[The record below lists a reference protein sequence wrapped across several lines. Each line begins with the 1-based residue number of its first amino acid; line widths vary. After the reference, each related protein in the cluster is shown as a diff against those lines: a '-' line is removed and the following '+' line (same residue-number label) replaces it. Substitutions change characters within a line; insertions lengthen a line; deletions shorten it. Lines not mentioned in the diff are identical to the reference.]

1 MSDFSRRDF
10 IKKSILLSLGASY
23 IISCEDNDM
32 LGIDTESDS
41 SDESD
46 NNNNSKKVIII
57 GAGISGLVAGYELT
71 IAGHDVTILESRD
84 RIGGRVLTIR
94 SPFQIII
101 TLKEVLLELNLV
113 II

>member
-23 IISCEDNDM
+23 IISCEDSDM

-46 NNNNSKKVIII
+46 NNNNSK
-57 GAGISGLVAGYELT
+57 T
-71 IAGHDVTILESRD
+71 
-84 RIGGRVLTIR
+84 
-94 SPFQIII
+94 
-101 TLKEVLLELNLV
+101 
-113 II
+113 

>member
-1 MSDFSRRDF
+1 MSYFSRRDF

-32 LGIDTESDS
+32 LYSDTESDS
-41 SDESD
+41 SDES
-46 NNNNSKKVIII
+46 NNNNKKVIII

-71 IAGHDVTILESRD
+71 IAGHNVTILESRD

-94 SPFQIII
+94 SPFSNNHYVE
-101 TLKEVLLELNLV
+101 EVLQELNLV